1 MTRAAMVLCFVS
13 VLVFAVATTSVPAG
27 QSEGDKDSDRASTS
41 AKESEQKL
49 SPLVHATGGKQGAS
63 SKVYTNDDLK
73 QLQGTG
79 SSGSSAEPAKPQ
91 PASETK
97 PGEPAA
103 AAKPGEPAKSA
114 LDQMFEQEALRKEH
128 VQKIAE
134 AEQRVVDARQ
144 RVVDLEKRRLAI
156 RNPLLARPAA
166 PEEGADEWAGANGQ
180 QRVEMT
186 DSQIQAA
193 KDEVAQ
199 AELDLATLR
208 SSRP

>member
-1 MTRAAMVLCFVS
+1 MVLCFVF
-13 VLVFAVATTSVPAG
+13 VLAFAVATTPVPAG

-49 SPLVHATGGKQGAS
+49 SPLVNATGGKPGSS

-79 SSGSSAEPAKPQ
+79 SSDSSAEPAKPQ
-91 PASETK
+91 AASETK
-97 PGEPAA
+97 PGQPAA
-103 AAKPGEPAKSA
+103 AAKPAEPPKSA
-114 LDQMFEQEALRKEH
+114 LGQMFEQEALRKEH

-134 AEQRVVDARQ
+134 AEERVVDAKQ

-166 PEEGADEWAGANGQ
+166 PEEGADEWAGANGE

-186 DSQIQAA
+186 NSQIEAA
-193 KDEVAQ
+193 RDEVAQ
-199 AELDLATLR
+199 AESDLAALR
-208 SSRP
+208 NSRP

>member
-1 MTRAAMVLCFVS
+1 MTRAAMILCFVF
-13 VLVFAVATTSVPAG
+13 VLVFAVATTPVPAG
-27 QSEGDKDSDRASTS
+27 QSEGDKDSDGASTS

-49 SPLVHATGGKQGAS
+49 SALVHATGGKQGSS

-97 PGEPAA
+97 PGQTAESP
-103 AAKPGEPAKSA
+103 KSA

-166 PEEGADEWAGANGQ
+166 PEKGADEWAGANGG
-180 QRVEMT
+180 QRVRMT
-186 DSQIQAA
+186 DSQIEAA
-193 KDEVAQ
+193 RDEVAQ
-199 AELDLATLR
+199 AESDLAALR
-208 SSRP
+208 NSRP